1 MEGLATLIVI
11 LGTTFLA
18 WQGGLI
24 LLCVF
29 LWLLSI
35 AARGLKLG

>member
-1 MEGLATLIVI
+1 MEGLFNSIVI
-11 LGTTFLA
+11 FCTTLLA

-29 LWLLSI
+29 FWLLSI
-35 AARGLKLG
+35 AARRLKLV